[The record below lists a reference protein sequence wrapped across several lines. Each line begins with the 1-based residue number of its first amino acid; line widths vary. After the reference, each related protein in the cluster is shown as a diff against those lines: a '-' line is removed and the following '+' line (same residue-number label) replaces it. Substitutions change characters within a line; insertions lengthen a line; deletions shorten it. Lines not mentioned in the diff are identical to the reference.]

1 MEAHQGLEGVV
12 PLVTGLDSCS
22 LMALEASL
30 VAHLVDVA
38 VAQPLDVVEIQVV
51 SYQVAQDHQEW
62 GLVGKA
68 LLVEVLWV
76 LMT

>member
-12 PLVTGLDSCS
+12 PLVTGLDNCS
-22 LMALEASL
+22 LMALEASQ

-38 VAQPLDVVEIQVV
+38 LALDVVEIQVV

-68 LLVEVLWV
+68 LLVGVLWV